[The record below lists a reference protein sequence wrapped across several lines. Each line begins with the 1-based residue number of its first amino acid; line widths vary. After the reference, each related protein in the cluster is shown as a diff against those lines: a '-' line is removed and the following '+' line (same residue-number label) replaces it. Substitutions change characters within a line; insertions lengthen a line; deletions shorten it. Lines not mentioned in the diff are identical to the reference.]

1 VTRSVEVLE
10 GGMQTTV
17 QDLGRGGLLATGM
30 PPSGAFDALSLQQ
43 ANLLVGNS
51 VGDAFLVGDEL
62 GAAGLEVLLL
72 GPTLRFLR
80 HAAIAVTGADLSPSL
95 DGRPLPMY
103 ESVLVDE
110 GGVLAFGMPRR
121 GARAY
126 VAIAG
131 GIDVPLALG
140 SRATNV
146 RARIG
151 GLGGRRLDRGDV
163 LETGEPSAPLD
174 ELAGWSLADELRPG
188 LEPPWQ
194 LRVVL
199 GPQHE
204 LFLDESVAQFLES
217 TWQLSL
223 NSDRMGCRFT
233 GPRLFFKPRAD
244 YLVSQAGSDPS
255 NIVDDAIAVGGIQVP
270 SGVEAIA
277 MGVDGPSLGG
287 YAKIATIISADL
299 SRLAQVRPGEEARF
313 VSVSVADALQVRQ
326 EQARARSESAVRRV
340 ELSTS

>member
-1 VTRSVEVLE
+1 VTGRVEVIE

-30 PPSGAFDALSLQQ
+30 PPSGAFDTLALQQ

-51 VGDAFLVGDEL
+51 VGDAFLVGDDL
-62 GAAGLEVLLL
+62 GDAGLEILLL
-72 GPTLRFLR
+72 GPKLRFLR
-80 HAAIAVTGADLSPSL
+80 RTVIAITGADLSPSVNS
-95 DGRPLPMY
+95 RPVPMY
-103 ESVLVDE
+103 EAVPVDV
-110 GGVLAFGMPRR
+110 GAVLAFGLPRR
-121 GARAY
+121 GARAF
-126 VAIAG
+126 VALAG

-140 SRATNV
+140 SRSTNV

-151 GLGGRRLDRGDV
+151 GLGGRRLERGDV
-163 LETGEPSAPLD
+163 LATGEPRRPLEALD
-174 ELAGWSLADELRPG
+174 GRSIAEPERPG
-188 LEPPWQ
+188 LDPPWD

-199 GPQHE
+199 GPQDE
-204 LFLDESVAQFLES
+204 LFLPDSVSQFLES
-217 TWQLSL
+217 PWQLLL

-233 GPRLFFKPRAD
+233 GPRLFFNPRPD
-244 YLVSQAGSDPS
+244 YVVAQAGSDPS

-299 SRLAQVRPGEEARF
+299 GRLAQIRPGEEARF
-313 VSVSVADALQVRQ
+313 RAVTVDQAVTARESQVK
-326 EQARARSESAVRRV
+326 AREESALHRMDRVR
-340 ELSTS
+340 